1 MNPVK
6 DALLWA
12 SDNPKLAATLP
23 RWRFVER
30 TVARFMPGPTADEAI
45 RAAAGLAAQGV
56 PTSFTVLGEHVTD
69 LAQAT
74 AATGEYLRLLDRID
88 ETGLD
93 AEVSVKLTQLG
104 YDLDLDHTRMQVQ
117 RLAERSAELGRTV
130 WIDMESFGYVDGT
143 LDIYEGLLVDGHDVG
158 LCMQAYLR
166 RTWDDLQRLLPNR
179 PSIRLVKGAYRE
191 SPEHVF
197 TDRGVIDEAYL
208 RLAMHMAGDP
218 QGRVRRTVLGTHDV
232 PMVERVEHGLGAQG
246 RDRFEIAMLFGIRTD
261 DQLRLAR
268 DGYAIRTLIS
278 FGDHWY
284 PWFMRRL
291 AEKPVENTLLALRN
305 LV

>member
-1 MNPVK
+1 MPG
-6 DALLWA
+6 A
-12 SDNPKLAATLP
+12 SAEEAIAAAT
-23 RWRFVER
+23 
-30 TVARFMPGPTADEAI
+30 
-45 RAAAGLAAQGV
+45 GLAAEGV
-56 PTSFTVLGEHVTD
+56 PSSFTVLGEHVTD

-74 AATGEYLRLLDRID
+74 AATGEYLRLLDRIH
-88 ETGLD
+88 EIQLD

-117 RLAERSAELGRTV
+117 RLAERSADLGRTV
-130 WIDMESFGYVDGT
+130 WIDMESVGYVAGT

-166 RTWDDLQRLLPNR
+166 RTWDDVQRLLPHR
-179 PSIRLVKGAYRE
+179 PSIRLVKGAYKE

-197 TDRGVIDEAYL
+197 THRDTIDEAYL
-208 RLAMHMAGDP
+208 RLALHLADDP
-218 QGRVRRTVLGTHDV
+218 EGRVRRTVLGTHDMS
-232 PMVERVEHGLGAQG
+232 MVQRVEQGLGERG
-246 RDRFEIAMLFGIRTD
+246 RDRFEVAMLYGIRTG

-268 DGYAIRTLIS
+268 DGYTIRTLIS

-291 AEKPVENTLLALRN
+291 AEKPIENTLLALRN

>member
-6 DALLWA
+6 EALLWA
-12 SDNPKLAATLP
+12 SESPTLGSRLP
-23 RWRFVER
+23 RMRFVKR
-30 TVARFMPGPTADEAI
+30 TVARFMPGESADEAI
-45 RAAAGLAAQGV
+45 DAATGLAAQGV

-74 AATGEYLRLLDRID
+74 AATGEYLRLLDRIH
-88 ETGLD
+88 EMGLD

-104 YDLDLDHTRMQVQ
+104 YDLDRDHTRMQLQ

-130 WIDMESFGYVDGT
+130 WIDMESVRYVAGT
-143 LDIYEGLLVDGHDVG
+143 LDIYESLLIGGHDVG

-166 RTWDDLQRLLPNR
+166 RTWDDVQRLLPNR

-191 SPEHVF
+191 SPEHIF
-197 TDRGVIDEAYL
+197 ADRRVIDEAYL
-208 RLAMHMAGDP
+208 RLALHLAGDP
-218 QGRVRRTVLGTHDV
+218 EGRVRRTVLGTHDM
-232 PMVERVEHGLGAQG
+232 PMVERVERGLGGGG
-246 RDRFEIAMLFGIRTD
+246 RDRFEVAMLYGIRTA

-268 DGYAIRTLIS
+268 DGYAVRTLIS

-291 AEKPVENTLLALRN
+291 AEKPIENTLLALRN

>member
-6 DALLWA
+6 EALLWA
-12 SDNPKLAATLP
+12 SESPTLGTRLP
-23 RWRFVER
+23 RMRFVKR
-30 TVARFMPGPTADEAI
+30 TVARFMPGESADEAI
-45 RAAAGLAAQGV
+45 DAATGLAAQGV

-74 AATGEYLRLLDRID
+74 AATGEYLRLLDRIH

-104 YDLDLDHTRMQVQ
+104 YDLDLDHTRMQLQ

-130 WIDMESFGYVDGT
+130 WIDMESVRYVAGT

-166 RTWDDLQRLLPNR
+166 RTWDDVQRLLPNR
-179 PSIRLVKGAYRE
+179 PSIRLVKGAYQE

-197 TDRGVIDEAYL
+197 ADRRVIDEAYL
-208 RLAMHMAGDP
+208 RLALHLAGDP
-218 QGRVRRTVLGTHDV
+218 EGRVRRTVLGTHDM
-232 PMVERVEHGLGAQG
+232 PMVERVERGLGESG
-246 RDRFEIAMLFGIRTD
+246 RDRFEVAMLYGIRTA

-268 DGYAIRTLIS
+268 DGYAVRTLIS

-291 AEKPVENTLLALRN
+291 AEKPIENTLLALRN

>member
-130 WIDMESFGYVDGT
+130 WIDMESLGYVDGT
-143 LDIYEGLLVDGHDVG
+143 LDIYEGLLVNGHDVG

-197 TDRGVIDEAYL
+197 TARGVIDEAYL
-208 RLAMHMAGDP
+208 RLAMHMACDAPCSAPTTCRWSSASSTGSA
-218 QGRVRRTVLGTHDV
+218 RRGAIDSRSRCCSASAPTTNSDWPETATRSARSSRSVTIGTRGSCAGS
-232 PMVERVEHGLGAQG
+232 PRSPWRTRCSRCGTSCEH
-246 RDRFEIAMLFGIRTD
+246 
-261 DQLRLAR
+261 
-268 DGYAIRTLIS
+268 S
-278 FGDHWY
+278 
-284 PWFMRRL
+284 P
-291 AEKPVENTLLALRN
+291 
-305 LV
+305 

>member
-6 DALLWA
+6 EALLWA
-12 SDNPKLAATLP
+12 SQNPTLATRLP
-23 RWRFVER
+23 RMRFVKR
-30 TVARFMPGPTADEAI
+30 TVARFMPGESADDAIEA
-45 RAAAGLAAQGV
+45 ATGLAEQGL
-56 PTSFTVLGEHVTD
+56 PTSFTVLGEHVTE
-69 LAQAT
+69 LSHAT
-74 AATGEYLRLLDRID
+74 AATGEYLRLLDHIH
-88 ETGLD
+88 EMGLD
-93 AEVSVKLTQLG
+93 AEISVKLSQLG
-104 YDLDLDHTRMQVQ
+104 YDLDREHTRMQVQ
-117 RLAERSAELGRTV
+117 RLAERSADLGRTV
-130 WIDMESFGYVDGT
+130 WIDMESVDYVAGT
-143 LDIYEGLLVDGHDVG
+143 LDIYESLLVEGHDVG

-166 RTWDDLQRLLPNR
+166 RTWDDVQRLLPNR

-197 TDRGVIDEAYL
+197 TDRRVIDEAYL
-208 RLAMHMAGDP
+208 RMAVHLAGDP
-218 QGRVRRTVLGTHDV
+218 EDRVRRTVLGTHD
-232 PMVERVEHGLGAQG
+232 MSMIDRVERELGEGG
-246 RDRFEIAMLFGIRTD
+246 RDRFEVAMLYGIRTD

-291 AEKPVENTLLALRN
+291 AEKPIENTLLALRN

>member
-6 DALLWA
+6 EALLWA
-12 SDNPKLAATLP
+12 SDNATLRTRLP
-23 RWRFVER
+23 RMRFVKR
-30 TVARFMPGPTADEAI
+30 TVARFMPGESAEDAI
-45 RAAAGLAAQGV
+45 AAATALAAQGI

-74 AATGEYLRLLDRID
+74 AATGEYLRLLDRIH
-88 ETGLD
+88 EMGLD

-104 YDLDLDHTRMQVQ
+104 YDLDRDHTRMQVQ
-117 RLAERSAELGRTV
+117 RLAERSASLGRTA
-130 WIDMESFGYVDGT
+130 WIDMESVGYVDGT
-143 LDIYEGLLVDGHDVG
+143 LDIYENLLLNGHDVG

-166 RTWDDLQRLLPNR
+166 RTWDDVQRLLPNR

-191 SPEHVF
+191 APEHVF
-197 TDRGVIDEAYL
+197 TDRRVIDEAFL
-208 RLAMHMAGDP
+208 RLALHLARDP
-218 QGRVRRTVLGTHDV
+218 QGRVRRTVLGTHDM
-232 PMVERVEHGLGAQG
+232 PMVQRVENALGDGG
-246 RDRFEIAMLFGIRTD
+246 RERFEVAMLYGIRTS
-261 DQLRLAR
+261 DQQRLAR
-268 DGYAIRTLIS
+268 DGYTIRTLVS
-278 FGDHWY
+278 YGDHWY

>member
-6 DALLWA
+6 EALLWA
-12 SDNPKLAATLP
+12 SQSPALSTRLP
-23 RWRFVER
+23 RLGFVQR
-30 TVARFMPGPTADEAI
+30 TVAGFMPGESSDAAI
-45 RAAAGLAAQGV
+45 EAAAGLAAQGV

-69 LAQAT
+69 LAHAT
-74 AATGEYLRLLDRID
+74 AATGEYLRLLDRIR

-104 YDLDLDHTRMQVQ
+104 YDLDREHTRMQVQ

-130 WIDMESFGYVDGT
+130 WIDMEAVSYVDGT
-143 LDIYEGLLVDGHDVG
+143 LDIYESLLVEGHDVG

-166 RTWDDLQRLLPNR
+166 RTWDDVQRLLPNR

-191 SPEHVF
+191 SPAHVF
-197 TDRGVIDEAYL
+197 TDRRVIDEAYL
-208 RLAMHMAGDP
+208 RLALHLAGDP
-218 QGRVRRTVLGTHDV
+218 EGRVGRTVLGTHDM
-232 PMVERVEHGLGAQG
+232 PMVQRVEQGLGAGG
-246 RDRFEIAMLFGIRTD
+246 RDRFEVAMLYGIRTG

-268 DGYAIRTLIS
+268 EGYAIRTLIS

>member
-6 DALLWA
+6 EALLWA
-12 SDNPKLAATLP
+12 SQSPTLSTRLP
-23 RWRFVER
+23 RMRFVKR
-30 TVARFMPGPTADEAI
+30 TVARFMPGESADEAI
-45 RAAAGLAAQGV
+45 EAATGLATQGV

-74 AATGEYLRLLDRID
+74 AATGEYLRLLDRIH
-88 ETGLD
+88 EMGLD

-117 RLAERSAELGRTV
+117 RLAERSADLGHTV
-130 WIDMESFGYVDGT
+130 WIDMESVGYVGGT
-143 LDIYEGLLVDGHDVG
+143 LDIYESLLVDGHDVG

-166 RTWDDLQRLLPNR
+166 RTWDDVQRLLPNR
-179 PSIRLVKGAYRE
+179 PSIRLVKGAYKE

-197 TDRGVIDEAYL
+197 TQRDTIDEAYL
-208 RLAMHMAGDP
+208 RLALHLAGDP
-218 QGRVRRTVLGTHDV
+218 EDRVRRTVLGTHDM
-232 PMVERVEHGLGAQG
+232 PMVQRVERGLGDGG
-246 RDRFEIAMLFGIRTD
+246 RDRFEVAMLYGIRAD

-268 DGYAIRTLIS
+268 EGYAIRTLIS

-291 AEKPVENTLLALRN
+291 AEKPVENSLLALRN